1 MQLAQLEVDAG
12 ETDSAFAAI
21 DMALKNGEDS
31 TTVAQFAL
39 ARGNTL
45 FKSAG
50 TTQKREDFQRAM
62 KFLALAVR
70 IRPSPEAKFLVGAS
84 ALSIG
89 QSAATEAAPAKSCD
103 LTKLADSSLTEAE
116 INLVS
121 GGSAAPDAAKQ
132 YLEYVAKLRPYVAE
146 ELKSFCAAVR
156 VGRET
161 PHKEIAGANGRRLSP
176 GRSPREAHAGCAS
189 AAVAALARSR
199 SRRAVRSMFVP
210 V

>member
-1 MQLAQLEVDAG
+1 LAAFPDNAEVHVFAAQAFKGTGNEAAALSETRRALAVNPRLPHGYLQLAQLEVDAG

-146 ELKSFCAAVR
+146 ELKNFCAVR
-156 VGRET
+156 TTEKR
-161 PHKEIAGANGRRLSP
+161 N
-176 GRSPREAHAGCAS
+176 
-189 AAVAALARSR
+189 
-199 SRRAVRSMFVP
+199 
-210 V
+210 